1 MMTTFSIG
9 SNFGS
14 KFNSRSTEY
23 WFPLISISS
32 NVPPR
37 RASTQN
43 EKNSSH
49 SSCNLFY

>member
-14 KFNSRSTEY
+14 KFNSPSTEY